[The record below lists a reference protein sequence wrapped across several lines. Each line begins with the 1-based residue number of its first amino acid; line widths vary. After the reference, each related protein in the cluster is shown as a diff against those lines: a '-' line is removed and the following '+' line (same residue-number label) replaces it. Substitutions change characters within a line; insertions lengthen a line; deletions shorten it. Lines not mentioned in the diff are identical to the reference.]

1 MVFKTSLFRFFL
13 LVLSGCIFVL
23 GSCITNKKTE
33 VVNIGELLPE
43 GAVTEITHGHPDFN
57 VSLVSD
63 EDANVSAKFGK
74 KHLRIDGVEKEDV
87 RERLAN
93 YVLQY
98 LENPNKKVE
107 DKAKR
112 EAYEKLP
119 PKEKMNS
126 FVSRMKEHYP
136 SFDYNWTGLG
146 EGNVKVEYGDN
157 ALLISGVEK
166 EGAREEIAHGIIR
179 IQKEIDKLHKG
190 EHEGEHEH
198 GSEHG
203 QEHDHE
209 SEEHKGGS

>member
-1 MVFKTSLFRFFL
+1 MVFKTLSYRFLL
-13 LVLSGCIFVL
+13 LVLIGCIFVL
-23 GSCITNKKTE
+23 GGCTGQKAE
-33 VVNIGELLPE
+33 VVNIAELLPE
-43 GAVTEITHGHPDFN
+43 GAVTEITHGHPDFK

-98 LENPNKKVE
+98 LENPNKIAE

-166 EGAREEIAHGIIR
+166 EGARNDSIPMICFSCFLVMHA
-179 IQKEIDKLHKG
+179 LLWW
-190 EHEGEHEH
+190 
-198 GSEHG
+198 
-203 QEHDHE
+203 
-209 SEEHKGGS
+209 